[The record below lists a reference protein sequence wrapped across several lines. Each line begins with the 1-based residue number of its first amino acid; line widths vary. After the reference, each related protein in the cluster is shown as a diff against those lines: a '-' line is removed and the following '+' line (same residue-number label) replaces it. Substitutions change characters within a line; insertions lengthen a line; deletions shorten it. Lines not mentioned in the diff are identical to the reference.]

1 MNITVYC
8 GSKFGNQ
15 ARYRKDAEALGTWI
29 GQNGHRLIYGGGWT
43 GLMGAVSNAAL
54 KAGGEVYG
62 IIPEFLKD
70 IELAHDGLTKTVTV
84 ETMAERKT
92 IMREEGDF
100 FIALPGG
107 PGTIEEITEIISL
120 RKLKRHDKPAVFY
133 NCDHFYDSARTLYRN
148 MVTQGF
154 LDQATFD
161 TIVFADNLEAIY
173 REVEREIAKR
183 SRK

>member
-8 GSKFGNQ
+8 GSKFGDLPQ
-15 ARYRKDAEALGTWI
+15 YRRDAEALGTWI

-43 GLMGAVSNAAL
+43 GLMGAVADATL

-62 IIPEFLKD
+62 IIPEFLKA
-70 IELAHDGLTKTVTV
+70 IELPHDGLTKTFTV
-84 ETMAERKT
+84 KTMAKRKT
-92 IMREEGDF
+92 MMRDYGDF

-120 RKLKRHDKPAVFY
+120 RKLHRHDKPAMFY
-133 NCDHFYDSARTLYRN
+133 NPDQYYEPMREMYRK
-148 MVTQGF
+148 MVEHGF

-161 TIVFADNLEAIY
+161 RILFADNLEAIY
-173 REVEREIAKR
+173 REVEREIDRRYHA
-183 SRK
+183 